1 MRAALVAAGII
12 AFLAVSA
19 LVARWLTADNAER
32 TKVEGLLRAQAHGDA
47 DGMLRD
53 LDGCAGPCATTVR
66 ADARRLHRPGAL
78 QIVDYESAT
87 SHALGRTVGQTRVVW
102 KTPSTLTVVQCVT
115 VSRSGNPVAG
125 MRVALLGISAPI
137 GRQSPC

>member
-66 ADARRLHRPGAL
+66 AGARRLPRPGAL

-87 SHALGRTVGQTRVVW
+87 SHALGGPVGQQRAGWQPPPAQNVARSLTGRRV
-102 KTPSTLTVVQCVT
+102 
-115 VSRSGNPVAG
+115 
-125 MRVALLGISAPI
+125 
-137 GRQSPC
+137 